1 MPLILLIDDPS
12 YKSNDP
18 VIGVGQRDAVS
29 VQVEDGEAL
38 LRKERGASF
47 AEVVNVYARTNII
60 SV

>member
-1 MPLILLIDDPS
+1 MPLILLIDDPN
-12 YKSNDP
+12 YKSSDP

-38 LRKERGASF
+38 LRKERGTSF
-47 AEVVNVYARTNII
+47 VEVVNVYVRTNII